1 MSQCLRCSKLCETTA
16 VFCDECR
23 SLLRNQLQQGLTSHA
38 SHQPSPSRA
47 YSLVDSPTLPEY
59 ASVQREPLERIT
71 SPLPSS
77 KADQVPLPS
86 TLAVHADLVDQAVSR
101 LSEAAYRIE
110 QEEEQSKGDRKAR
123 HYSRASRLAPIC
135 DISADIR
142 RESTPLPQV
151 SSARQSEPASQNTL
165 KHELSNG
172 KSPADLDPAPGM
184 PDLWPW
190 LDTDTEDKDSDIWAN
205 RTDPLISRHVPT
217 SAESARI
224 EEEDIQ
230 RAMAEGLSTTQ
241 FPISRANLHSS
252 RMRLTFI
259 GLAIFALIALSVDG
273 ILLTIAFSH
282 SHHNNTPGG
291 PPTLTLSKNSANLGD
306 TVQLLIQHE
315 KPLTQVALTH
325 DIQEPIQVNGSSS
338 LIKVDSTG
346 TAKVS
351 LVIDSD
357 WKQGFHLI
365 VAEDVATRY
374 TASASLHVGTGP
386 TPPTHLL
393 IDTSTLNLGPAVIG
407 ANTIYPLKLHNS
419 GGGSITWSAS
429 SDQPWLLVSP
439 SQGIFSESQTISIA
453 GQRVGLEPKDY
464 KGFLT
469 ITSNVSPPVKIEVD
483 MTVLPLPP
491 NAGPVIALTPALL
504 SFTATDGGSNPP
516 PQSLAISNPGS
527 RTLYWSLAST
537 DPATVTAQASLLNAL
552 GSKGNWLSTNLTSGS
567 VAPGATSYI
576 QVIVQSQNLL
586 PGVYIGTLLF
596 TAPGGVDSPQS
607 VNVSLT
613 VQSHCGIV
621 TGSGYLA
628 FTAIAG
634 QSIPGNQTLS
644 LNATASCA
652 GATIPWSSFSSVS
665 WLTVT
670 PASGQLKGTTSAV
683 VSVGV
688 NAASLKAGRYS
699 GSLSFLAGQSTQTV
713 MVQLTVQAPPSPTAP
728 IMAASPLTLN
738 FSNTQGQPNPTGQVV
753 TITNNGRSPLTWRTN
768 VACLLSCWLGSAP
781 SGGTIGAGQAGQIT
795 IKVDTSQLT
804 PGNYVGQVTLNGFDS
819 KGAPAPGSPQII
831 TINLVVQPPCIISP
845 PSSSSLSFSTV
856 QGASSPPASQT
867 VIFTG
872 TGSCAWPVI
881 WYVSPPPSWLTLAA
895 SAVGKINGTGQSG
908 SIGVAVNTAALSLQ
922 PGLYTTQVTIH
933 ASDTSGAVVQ
943 GSPQTFSITLTV
955 LPPCM
960 LSSPSPAS
968 LSFSA
973 LQGQSS
979 SKVKPVTLSETGT
992 CARPV
997 TWTANADSAW
1007 LILTATSGSD
1017 SGSGSNLG
1025 VRVKA
1030 ANLTPGMYTGQITV
1044 TATDSTGAT
1053 VLGSGQ
1059 TITVSLKVTGFTISG
1074 SVVACADQACATPQP
1089 LPGAKVTL
1097 TGGST
1102 PLTTTADASGNY
1114 SFSNIPLG
1122 TYTISVAGTDASNT
1136 PYAGSATLTVPSNNP
1151 LTIQAFPG

>member
-23 SLLRNQLQQGLTSHA
+23 SLLRNQLQQGLSSHA
-38 SHQPSPSRA
+38 SHQVSPSIA

-59 ASVQREPLERIT
+59 GSVQGEPLERIT

-77 KADQVPLPS
+77 RANQVPLPS
-86 TLAVHADLVDQAVSR
+86 ALVVHADLVDQAVSR
-101 LSEAAYRIE
+101 LSEAAQHIE
-110 QEEEQSKGDRKAR
+110 QEEEQSKSDRKAR
-123 HYSRASRLAPIC
+123 HYSRASRLAPIR

-142 RESTPLPQV
+142 RESTPFPQV
-151 SSARQSEPASQNTL
+151 SNARQSDPASKNTL
-165 KHELSNG
+165 KRQLSNG

-190 LDTDTEDKDSDIWAN
+190 LDADTEDKDSDLWAN

-230 RAMAEGLSTTQ
+230 RAVAEGISTTQ
-241 FPISRANLHSS
+241 FPISHTNRHSS
-252 RMRLTFI
+252 RMRITFI
-259 GLAIFALIALSVDG
+259 ALAIFALIALSVDG
-273 ILLTIAFSH
+273 ILLIIAFSH
-282 SHHNNTPGG
+282 SHHNNTSGG
-291 PPTLTLSKNSANLGD
+291 PPTLTLSQNSANLGD

-315 KPLTQVALTH
+315 QPLTQIALTH
-325 DIQEPIQVNGSSS
+325 DIQEPIQVNGSTS

-346 TAKVS
+346 AAKVS

-357 WKQGFHLI
+357 WKPGFHLI

-374 TASASLHVGTGP
+374 TASASLHVGTSP

-393 IDTSTLNLGPAVIG
+393 IDTSTLNLGAAVIG

-453 GQRVGLEPKDY
+453 GQRVGLKPKDY

-483 MTVLPLPP
+483 MTVLRLPP
-491 NAGPVIALTPALL
+491 NAGPVIALSPALL
-504 SFTATDGGSNPP
+504 SFTATDGGPNPP
-516 PQSLAISNPGS
+516 AQLLAISNPGTRS
-527 RTLYWSLAST
+527 LIWSLAST
-537 DPATVTAQASLLNAL
+537 DPATATTQASLLNAL
-552 GSKGNWLSTNLTSGS
+552 GPKGNWLSTDVTSGT
-567 VAPGATSYI
+567 VAPGATSSI

-586 PGVYIGTLLF
+586 PGVYTGTLLF

-613 VQSHCGIV
+613 VQPHCGII

-628 FTAIAG
+628 FTAVAG
-634 QSIPGNQTLS
+634 QSNPGNQTLS

-683 VSVGV
+683 ISAGV
-688 NAASLKAGRYS
+688 NAAGLAPGKKYYGIV
-699 GSLSFLAGQSTQTV
+699 SFTSSHSTQSV
-713 MVQLTVQAPPSPTAP
+713 MIQLTVQAPPSPTAP
-728 IMAASPLTLN
+728 IMGASPLTLN

-768 VACLLSCWLGSAP
+768 VICLASCWLGSAP
-781 SGGTIGAGQAGQIT
+781 SGGTIAAGQTGQVT
-795 IKVDTSQLT
+795 IKVDTSRLT

-819 KGAPAPGSPQII
+819 KGVLAPGSPQII
-831 TINLVVQPPCIISP
+831 TINVVVQPACTISP
-845 PSSSSLSFSTV
+845 PSSSSLSFSAV
-856 QGASSPPASQT
+856 QGGPSPASQT
-867 VIFTG
+867 IAFTG
-872 TGSCAWPVI
+872 TGSCVWPVTWHI
-881 WYVSPPPSWLTLAA
+881 GPSAPWLKLAPVA
-895 SAVGKINGTGQSG
+895 GTINGTGQSG
-908 SIGVAVNTAALSLQ
+908 SIGVTTST
-922 PGLYTTQVTIH
+922 GLPVGTNATQVTIS
-933 ASDTSGAVVQ
+933 ATDNSGAVAQ
-943 GSPQTFSITLTV
+943 GSPQTFLVTLTV
-955 LPPCM
+955 LPPCT

-973 LQGQSS
+973 PQGQASS
-979 SKVKPVTLSETGT
+979 TAQNVTLSETGT

-997 TWTANADSAW
+997 SWTANAGSPW
-1007 LILTATSGSD
+1007 LVLSATSGSD

-1025 VRVKA
+1025 VSVNA
-1030 ANLTPGMYTGQITV
+1030 ANLTPGVYTGQITI
-1044 TATDSTGAT
+1044 TATDSTRVT
-1053 VLGSGQ
+1053 VSGSGQ
-1059 TITVSLKVTGFTISG
+1059 TITVSLKVNGFTISG
-1074 SVVACADQACATPQP
+1074 SVVACADQGCATPQP
-1089 LPGAKVTL
+1089 LPGATVTL

-1114 SFSNIPLG
+1114 SFSNVALG
-1122 TYTISVAGTDASNT
+1122 TYTISVAGTDAGNIH
-1136 PYAGSATLTVPSNNP
+1136 YVGSATLTVSGNTS